1 MVLLATVV
9 MIVPVS
15 AAGSITVTGITPA
28 TGINATS
35 ISITDLSGTNFQSG
49 ATVVLTPVNVNPFH
63 KGSILNGG
71 GVAPF
76 LNSPQGVFVSGIYAY
91 VASQG
96 SHTLEIVDVSDPANP
111 VHKGSIQDGG
121 GVAPFLNSPQGV
133 FVSGNYAYVASS
145 GSNAL
150 EIVDVSDPANPVHKG
165 SIQDGGGVTPFL
177 SSPYNVFVSG
187 NYAYVASSGS
197 NALEIVDVSDPANP
211 VHKGSL
217 EDGGGNL
224 TPCLGIPHGVF
235 VSGNYT
241 FVASSGDD
249 ALEIVDVSDPAT
261 PFHIIRVDDGS
272 GAAPYLNGSQSVY
285 IYGNY
290 AYVVS
295 LSSNALEIV
304 DVTNP
309 AIPVHKGSIL
319 DGGGVVPYMNI
330 PHSVFISENFA
341 YSASSGSNALEIIDI
356 GTIRATNVNIVS
368 PTKIT
373 CTFNLSNQIDGLYN
387 VVVTNS
393 DGQYGTLSSGF
404 TVVGSTPTPT
414 PTSTPTPTLTP
425 TPTPTSTPTPT
436 LTLTPTP
443 PTSRIPTLTP
453 SPIPVQYGEDG
464 SSDDYLTPLPTRL
477 ARTVITVN
485 VGGDSSIYRANVSG
499 TGLSG
504 LIVTGAIPSES
515 VQSISPAQGNAYEYI
530 NLIPARYTTIE
541 QASILF
547 TVRQSWL
554 DEHNM
559 TPQNIVLYHLSNS
572 TWTGLPTILLKTE
585 NGRSYYTAQSSDLSR
600 FAIAGGINIF
610 SGTPLPT
617 QERKVHTVGT
627 TVQLSIPTV
636 KSTAGYTPQS
646 IQTKEVQKDSSF
658 GFTVMMFGIGVAVGI
673 ILIVLAVLRRR

>member
-1 MVLLATVV
+1 VDVTNPTN
-9 MIVPVS
+9 PV
-15 AAGSITVTGITPA
+15 
-28 TGINATS
+28 
-35 ISITDLSGTNFQSG
+35 
-49 ATVVLTPVNVNPFH
+49 H

-71 GVAPF
+71 G
-76 LNSPQGVFVSGIYAY
+76 I
-91 VASQG
+91 
-96 SHTLEIVDVSDPANP
+96 
-111 VHKGSIQDGG
+111 
-121 GVAPFLNSPQGV
+121 APFLNSPQGV
-133 FVSGNYAYVASS
+133 FVSGNYAYVASA

-150 EIVDVSDPANPVHKG
+150 EIVDVSDPTNPVHKG
-165 SIQDGGGVTPFL
+165 SILNGGGIAPFL
-177 SSPYNVFVSG
+177 NSPYNVFVPG
-187 NYAYVASSGS
+187 NYAYVASAGS
-197 NALEIVDVSDPANP
+197 NALEIVDVSDPSNP

-235 VSGNYT
+235 VSGNYS

-249 ALEIVDVSDPAT
+249 ALEIVDVSDPAN
-261 PFHIIRVDDGS
+261 PFHLTRVDDGS

-309 AIPVHKGSIL
+309 SIPVHKGSIL
-319 DGGGVVPYMNI
+319 DGGGVVPYLNI
-330 PHSVFISENFA
+330 PHSVFISDNFA

-373 CTFNLSNQIDGLYN
+373 CTFNLSNHLEGLYN
-387 VVVTNS
+387 VVVTNR

-414 PTSTPTPTLTP
+414 PTSTPTPTVTP

-436 LTLTPTP
+436 LTPTPTP
-443 PTSRIPTLTP
+443 TTSRIPTLTP
-453 SPIPVQYGEDG
+453 TPIPVQYGEDG

-485 VGGDSSIYRANVSG
+485 VGGDSSVYRANVSG

-504 LIVTGAIPSES
+504 LIVTGTIPSES
-515 VQSISPAQGNAYEYI
+515 VQSISPVQGNAYEYI
-530 NLIPARYTTIE
+530 DLIPARYVTIE

-559 TPQNIVLYHLSNS
+559 TPQNIVLYHLTNS
-572 TWTGLPTILLKTE
+572 TWTGLPTLLLKTE

-610 SGTPLPT
+610 SETPPT
-617 QERKVHTVGT
+617 QERKAHTVGT

-636 KSTAGYTPQS
+636 KSTAGYTPPS

-658 GFTVMMFGIGVAVGI
+658 GFTGMMFGIGVAVGI